1 MEHSVLRS
9 AKEVIK
15 KFKPFLYFEAWNF
28 EEFKLE
34 KNKLTNYAK
43 KMGYELIR
51 VGEDYFA
58 FHPEMINEEKVIH
71 NLGEIGLVFN

>member
-1 MEHSVLRS
+1 ML
-9 AKEVIK
+9 
-15 KFKPFLYFEAWNF
+15 
-28 EEFKLE
+28 
-34 KNKLTNYAK
+34 K

-71 NLGEIGLVFN
+71 NLGEIGLVLT